1 MQNAQLA
8 TVQEDEDSTGSRFEM
23 SAKEF
28 SDFKLF
34 LNVIKP
40 EFRDF
45 SVVDGAFRSYCNDRS
60 RNCIVETGF
69 PFFSD
74 ITFNVCNI
82 KSFIKA
88 ISTHGKKSP
97 VTVTVTDRKIKFEDS
112 IGGDISFLTPN
123 PEMVDTPFVTYED
136 LWVKFLRYVDP
147 DKLMVNDA
155 MPELVVSRMKKAS
168 RKLSAKFMRV
178 KNELNKNHL
187 IISDKFNGTSRKSK
201 GISGESKGS
210 VEHSREL
217 KRPFLIPLQEN
228 HYFDLD
234 ILPTLFNHDDMYL
247 KCYLTDDEKIFAI
260 LNTKVNDLFVN
271 IFLESKL
278 CKETKVPLKGSV
290 EKPEDKS
297 KKNEKKI
304 LKPLAMEHRN
314 GL

>member
-1 MQNAQLA
+1 
-8 TVQEDEDSTGSRFEM
+8 
-23 SAKEF
+23 
-28 SDFKLF
+28 
-34 LNVIKP
+34 
-40 EFRDF
+40 
-45 SVVDGAFRSYCNDRS
+45 
-60 RNCIVETGF
+60 
-69 PFFSD
+69 
-74 ITFNVCNI
+74 
-82 KSFIKA
+82 
-88 ISTHGKKSP
+88 
-97 VTVTVTDRKIKFEDS
+97 
-112 IGGDISFLTPN
+112 
-123 PEMVDTPFVTYED
+123 MVDTKFVPYED
-136 LWVKFLRYVDP
+136 LWEKFLRYVDP

-178 KNELNKNHL
+178 KNELKKNHL
-187 IISDKFNGTSRKSK
+187 IISDKINGTSRKSK

-234 ILPTLFNHDDMYL
+234 ILPTLFKRDDMYL

-278 CKETKVPLKGSV
+278 CKKTKVPLKGSV

-297 KKNEKKI
+297 KKKRKQI
-304 LKPLAMEHRN
+304 LKPLAMELRN
-314 GL
+314 GR